1 MEKIE
6 FDQERIDKK
15 SYEIGEILDGLT
27 IPEVFSIIG
36 TVIIAVVTNA
46 CSQGIDVR
54 STVCGWLRMLCKHVM
69 GINME
74 VLEENKVLAN

>member
-1 MEKIE
+1 MKKNVINQKRVDE
-6 FDQERIDKK
+6 K

-27 IPEVFSIIG
+27 MPEVFSIIG

-54 STVCGWLRMLCKHVM
+54 STVCGWLRILCKHVM

-74 VLEENKVLAN
+74 VLEENKVFAN

>member
-46 CSQGIDVR
+46 YSQGIDVR
-54 STVCGWLRMLCKHVM
+54 STVCRWLRMLCKHVM

>member
-54 STVCGWLRMLCKHVM
+54 STVCRWLRMLCKHVM